1 VSTNLKQRIEQHPA
15 TRADLA
21 RQLLAR
27 VDRLTPRL
35 GDVSLAAEVQL
46 LKRDLVRGHAV
57 LSVRPAEDNNF
68 LSVIT
73 LVEAALTSLTWKGY
87 TTGVLDAMRRAFSAG
102 LHDGDFTFEEYDTIR
117 QHFKAS
123 AIPTGPTI
131 DLTSPGLEEDED
143 GPQA

>member
-1 VSTNLKQRIEQHPA
+1 VSTDLGQRIEQQPT

-21 RQLLAR
+21 RQFLAR

-57 LSVRPAEDNNF
+57 LSVRPEDNNF
-68 LSVIT
+68 LSVVT
-73 LVEAALTSLTWKGY
+73 LVEAALASLTWKGY
-87 TTGVLDAMRRAFSAG
+87 TPGVLDALRCAFSAG
-102 LHDGDFTFEEYDTIR
+102 LHEGEFTVEEYDAIR
-117 QHFKAS
+117 WHFKVA

-131 DLTSPGLEEDED
+131 DLTSAGLEEDED